1 MTTQAAV
8 ETPVKT
14 PVETTGETAV
24 ARKYRVIG
32 TRPIRHD
39 GMEKVTGRAQFGA
52 DMRLPGMLY
61 GAVLRSPHPHARIV
75 SIDTSRALEH
85 PEVRAVITGADFP
98 NITKDEIADL
108 GEGAIGLRYAAQL
121 IMARHKVVFKGQP
134 VAAVAATTRQDAL
147 DALALIDVVY
157 EPLPV
162 VEDALEAM
170 SPNAPLI
177 HEDLYTE
184 VPGGERS
191 ATPSNVAEHVQHERG
206 DVAQGFAEADVI
218 VEREFRTQM
227 VHQGYIEPQ
236 GTLAVWEP
244 DGRATVWC
252 STQGAFTVRK
262 QLADQLQIPIG
273 RITVIPTEIGGG
285 FGGKIQMYLE
295 PLALLLSRKSG
306 RPVKMWMTRSEVFQ
320 ATGPGSPA
328 YIRLKIGA
336 KRTGELT
343 AAEHYLVYDAGGFP
357 GSPVRSACV
366 VGLSPY
372 RIPHLKIDGFDVVT
386 NKPRVQAY
394 RAPGGTA
401 SAFSV
406 ETVMDELAER
416 IGMDPVEFRLK
427 NAARDGDRMI
437 NDLPFE
443 RIGFIEVLE
452 ATRNHPHYR
461 APLPE
466 GQGRVGRGMAAGF
479 WANGRGTSS
488 AQITFNPDGT
498 VNLIEGSTDIGG
510 SRVALAMIVAEE
522 LGLEPEDIKPVVVG
536 TDSIGHTDTT
546 GGSRVTYSTGTACW
560 LAAQDAITQLKG
572 RAALLLGVDAAD
584 VEFQDGVFYEKGMDS
599 RRIGIRDVI
608 ARLDETGGAIVARGV
623 SHGLKL
629 AQGFGAH
636 IVDVRVDEETGKVDV
651 LRYTAIQDAGKAIH
665 PTYVEGQLQGGV
677 AQGIGWGLTEEYV
690 FRDGELLNPTL
701 LDYRIPTAMD
711 LPMIDTHIVEVPAA
725 DGPFGVRGVGEVPI
739 VPPPAA
745 LANAVYR
752 AVGVRMQQLP
762 MTPERLWR
770 ALQQAEAKEA

>member
-1 MTTQAAV
+1 MTTHAAV
-8 ETPVKT
+8 ETA
-14 PVETTGETAV
+14 VETPAETTV
-24 ARKYRVIG
+24 TKTYRVIG

-39 GMEKVTGRAQFGA
+39 GMEKVTGKALFGA

-75 SIDTSRALEH
+75 SIDTSRALAH

-98 NITKDEIADL
+98 DITRDEIADL

-121 IMARHKVVFKGQP
+121 IMARDKVVFKGQP
-134 VAAVAATTRQDAL
+134 VAAVAATSRRHAL
-147 DALALIDVVY
+147 EALALIDVVY

-162 VEDALEAM
+162 VEDAVEAM
-170 SPNAPLI
+170 SPDAPLI
-177 HEDLYTE
+177 HDDLYTE

-191 ATPSNVAEHVQHERG
+191 DKPSNVALHVQHERG
-206 DVAQGFAEADVI
+206 DVARGFAEADVI

-236 GTLAVWEP
+236 AALAVWEP

-285 FGGKIQMYLE
+285 FGGKIQVYLE

-306 RPVKMWMTRSEVFQ
+306 RPVKMWMSRSEVFQ
-320 ATGPGSPA
+320 ATGPGAPA
-328 YIRLKIGA
+328 YIRLKMGA
-336 KRTGELT
+336 KRTGEIT

-357 GSPVRSACV
+357 GSPVKSACV

-372 RIPHLKIDGFDVVT
+372 RIPNFKIDGFDVVT
-386 NKPRVQAY
+386 NKPRVQSY

-401 SAFSV
+401 AAFSV
-406 ETVMDELAER
+406 ETVVDELAER

-427 NAARDGDRMI
+427 NAARSSDRMT
-437 NDLPFE
+437 NDLSLE
-443 RIGFIEVLE
+443 RIGFVEVLE
-452 ATRNHPHYR
+452 AALNHPHYR

-466 GQGRVGRGMAAGF
+466 GQGRVGRGVAAGF

-488 AQITFNPDGT
+488 VQLTFNPDGT
-498 VNLIEGSTDIGG
+498 VNLVEGSTDIGG

-522 LGLEPEDIKPVVVG
+522 LGLKPEDVKPMVVG

-560 LAAQDAITQLKG
+560 LAARDAIAQLKG
-572 RAALLLGVDAAD
+572 RAALLLGVDADD
-584 VEFQDGVFYEKGMDS
+584 VEFRDGVFYGNSGEGRS
-599 RRIGIRDVI
+599 IGIRDVI
-608 ARLDETGGAIVARGV
+608 ARLGETGGAIVARGV

-629 AQGFGAH
+629 APGFGAH

-665 PTYVEGQLQGGV
+665 PTYVEGQMQGGV
-677 AQGIGWGLTEEYV
+677 AQGIGWALTEEYV
-690 FRDGELLNPTL
+690 FKDGVLQNPTL

-725 DGPFGVRGVGEVPI
+725 DGPYGVRGVGEVPI

-745 LANAVYR
+745 VANAIYR
-752 AVGVRMQQLP
+752 AVGVRMQRLP
-762 MTPERLWR
+762 MSPERVWR
-770 ALQQAEAKEA
+770 ALQQAAAEEA